1 MSATEIATWATQLF
15 ATIDSMEPDALMP
28 YFADDSVFRFG
39 NAPPASGRSAIRA
52 AVAAFFGEIG
62 GLRHSVTGM
71 WTGRWERGRVL
82 AIEAEVTYTRRD
94 GTRTPALP
102 VTSTL
107 RLEGDLIKDY
117 RIFMDISPLFAAH

>member
-1 MSATEIATWATQLF
+1 MSSTETETWAAQLF
-15 ATIDSMEPDALMP
+15 ATIESMAPDAFAA
-28 YFADDSVFRFG
+28 YFADDGVFRFG
-39 NAPPASGRSAIRA
+39 NAPPASGRPAIRA

-62 GLRHSVTGM
+62 GLRHRVTGV
-71 WTGRWERGRVL
+71 WTGRWELGPVL
-82 AIEAEVTYTRRD
+82 AVEAEVTYTRRD

-107 RLEGDLIKDY
+107 RLEDDLIKDY